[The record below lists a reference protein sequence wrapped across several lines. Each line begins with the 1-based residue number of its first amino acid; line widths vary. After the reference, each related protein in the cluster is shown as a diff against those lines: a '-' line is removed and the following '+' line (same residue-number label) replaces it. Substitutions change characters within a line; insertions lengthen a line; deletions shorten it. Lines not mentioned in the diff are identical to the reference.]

1 MQNHHVEKINGKP
14 IYYVGSKSG
23 GHIIPCLTLAQ
34 EIRRLHPYVQ
44 QIFISSFAP
53 TDTEMINRARAI
65 DHHLQI
71 EIPEREPRAW
81 YEYPAFIMRIGIIII
96 KFFSI
101 FLKQRPNYVVC
112 TGGMIAI
119 PIAVAARMLFIQVR
133 WYELNATPGKAT
145 LFVTRWLKV
154 KLYTCFAQA
163 AQLLRQKPTKIDY
176 PVRFFNQR
184 QWGQKKAL
192 EALQLGNERKTI
204 CVIGGSQGSTFIN
217 QAILSM
223 LEHHPELYP
232 YIQMIHQTGLPQIA
246 HCTSFYI
253 KNKIPAAV
261 CAFNP
266 SIELFYAA
274 ADIIICR
281 SGAGTLF
288 EILFFGKP
296 CITIPL
302 ETATT
307 RHQVANAQAMQEN
320 YGELFS
326 MLTQDAILAD
336 EELLYR
342 TIMQHLDI
350 KLDCRVLPHDYQQ
363 DSSSVY

>member
-1 MQNHHVEKINGKP
+1 MQSHYAEKVNGKP

-23 GHIIPCLTLAQ
+23 GHIIPCLTMAQ
-34 EIRRLHPYVQ
+34 EVRRLYPYVQ
-44 QIFISSFAP
+44 QIFISSFTP

-65 DHHLQI
+65 DYHLQI
-71 EIPEREPRAW
+71 EVPNREPQAW
-81 YEYPAFIMRIGIIII
+81 HEYPSFMLRMGLIVL
-96 KFFSI
+96 KFLYT

-112 TGGMIAI
+112 TGGMIAL
-119 PIAVAARMLFIQVR
+119 PIAIAARMLFIQVR
-133 WYELNATPGKAT
+133 WYELNVVPGKAT
-145 LFVTRWLKV
+145 RFITAWWKV
-154 KLYTCFAQA
+154 KLYTCFTQTADHV
-163 AQLLRQKPTKIDY
+163 RPTPTKIEY

-192 EALQLGNERKTI
+192 KALQLGSERKTI

-217 QAILSM
+217 QAILTM
-223 LEHHPELYP
+223 LERHPELYP
-232 YIQMIHQTGLPQIA
+232 YIQIIHQTGLPQIA
-246 HCTSFYI
+246 QCTSFYI

-302 ETATT
+302 ETMANN
-307 RHQVANAQAMQEN
+307 HQVANARAMQEN
-320 YGELFS
+320 YSELFT
-326 MLTQDAILAD
+326 MFTQEAILAD
-336 EELLYR
+336 EELLYQAIIR
-342 TIMQHLDI
+342 HLDI
-350 KLDCRVLPHDYQQ
+350 KFDSMVPQEQ
-363 DSSSVY
+363 PQSSSSVY